1 MEMFEIMKTRLP
13 EGLEV
18 VKVCNRTGSDQMK
31 IRFSYGGQEIDGWL
45 RKTCTPGF
53 EKKNCDF
60 TICTTMISL
69 ALERHDLPDAKRWKE
84 KQDGIYR
91 VF

>member
-18 VKVCNRTGSDQMK
+18 VKVYQRTGQDQMK
-31 IRFSYGGQEIDGWL
+31 IVFSYKGQEYIGWL
-45 RKTCTPGF
+45 RKTCAPGF
-53 EKKNCDF
+53 AHKNCDF
-60 TICTTMISL
+60 TICTVMVGL
-69 ALERHDLPDAKRWKE
+69 ALKRGDLEAAKHWAD
-84 KQDGIYR
+84 KQSGIYR

>member
-1 MEMFEIMKTRLP
+1 MEMFEIMKSRMP
-13 EGLEV
+13 KGLEV
-18 VKVCNRTGSDQMK
+18 VKVWNRTGSDQMK
-31 IRFSYGGQEIDGWL
+31 ILFSYGGQECVGWL
-45 RKTCTPGF
+45 RKTCAPGF
-53 EKKNCDF
+53 AEKNCDY
-60 TICTTMISL
+60 TIFTTMLSM